1 MKLLILILF
10 LSSNVIASVKV
21 SVSIKPIHS
30 IVALLTDGVTEP
42 DLLIKGNQSAHH
54 FFMRPSH
61 AMKARGLGLII
72 S

>member
-10 LSSNVIASVKV
+10 LSSNVVASVKV

-30 IVALLTDGVTEP
+30 IVALLTQGLTVP
-42 DLLIKGNQSAHH
+42 DLLIDDNQTAHH

-61 AMKARGLGLII
+61 EEKLLILT
-72 S
+72 